1 MADGSR
7 GTPPAW
13 GAAKGAAK
21 GAATASANGVAYEFP
36 GCRPIRIS
44 RTEITDFDGRYEYWE
59 ADTEIAWQVA
69 EPTSPY
75 HELPSQ
81 RLARLSDR
89 IAAVR
94 GSPIETF
101 GTADLLVRDED
112 GGRHRILQADQ
123 ILYLHPGRSR
133 PLGHAVEVSNE
144 DLPDVILEVDLTT
157 DVRRGKLGIYES
169 WGFPEVWVEVP
180 DNRAPSSP
188 KRPPGLVIQ
197 LLRDGCYQPAPA
209 SVALSGWTA
218 AEIHTAMNETQCS
231 AVTTDAL
238 TRVGRILGE
247 RAGTG
252 PNDDLFL
259 GAQRR
264 ESRHAGQLEGVRKV
278 LEVLE
283 ILASRSIPVSAALAG
298 QHDLIAAAPASA
310 LLRAAMLCDD
320 ADDLARRI
328 ESLT

>member
-1 MADGSR
+1 MADRNTGI
-7 GTPPAW
+7 PPAW
-13 GAAKGAAK
+13 AAATGAAAAF
-21 GAATASANGVAYEFP
+21 ANGVAYEFP
-36 GCRPIRIS
+36 GCRPLRIS
-44 RTEITDFDGRYEYWE
+44 RDEIADFDGRYEYWA
-59 ADTEIAWQVA
+59 ADAEIAWQVA

-101 GTADLLVRDED
+101 GTADLLIRNEHGD
-112 GGRHRILQADQ
+112 RHRILQADQ

-144 DLPDVILEVDLTT
+144 DLPNVILEVDLTT
-157 DVRRGKLGIYES
+157 DVRRGKLDIYES

-180 DNRAPSSP
+180 ENRAPSSP
-188 KRPPGLVIQ
+188 KRPPGLVIH

-218 AEIHTAMNETQCS
+218 AEIHTALNEAECS
-231 AVTTDAL
+231 AATTDGL
-238 TRVGRILGE
+238 VRVGRILGE

-252 PNDDLFL
+252 PDDDLL
-259 GAQRR
+259 LRAQRR

-283 ILASRSIPVSAALAG
+283 ILASRNIPVTAALAG

-310 LLRAAMLCDD
+310 LLRAAMLSDD